1 MGVRVCTR
9 LTAVWLVTTMT
20 SGACRTP
27 KPSPSLEASTVRQQL
42 ERQYEVNRQAFLKE
56 DLDAIMALRTNDFH
70 AVTPDNQTRDRAWMR
85 HYTEGLL
92 NGIKRWNHLT
102 FEIDSLEIVGDEARA
117 IVRQHLD
124 RMALRPDGKVHHVE
138 TWATQREIWL
148 RTPAGWKLRRVDSV
162 RDQRRLVDGKEG

>member
-1 MGVRVCTR
+1 MSVRLCTGLTVVC
-9 LTAVWLVTTMT
+9 LATTMT

-27 KPSPSLEASTVRQQL
+27 KPSPSPEAATVRQQL
-42 ERQYEVNRQAFLKE
+42 ERQYELNRQAFLRE
-56 DLDAIMALRTNDFH
+56 DLDAIMALRTDDFH
-70 AVTPDNQTRDRAWMR
+70 TVGPDNQTRDRAEMR
-85 HYTEGLL
+85 QYTEGLL
-92 NGIKRWNHLT
+92 NGIERWNELT
-102 FEIDSLEIVGDEARA
+102 FAIDSLEIVGDEARA

-162 RDQRRLVDGKEG
+162 RDRRRLVDGKEE